1 MAKQKF
7 YVVWNGTEDGVYT
20 SWEACKEAVEGFSGA
35 KYQAFKT
42 EAEAEEAFEMGYEA
56 WKEHKKE
63 LGIRNEELGRS
74 RSLEVSTPEGVAN
87 TAEIERKR
95 RINKVSKSRSLENG
109 FRLKISVGHLRTLET
124 LGPDYEAVPT
134 DTASYQRRFIVYP
147 VTVGGGYEWTVW
159 SDEWR
164 VGVSAEVGVA
174 LCYEKWRRVLSMT
187 ATDVWLEDIGLTGW
201 VPAARVDAEVR
212 LWDHVG
218 VGVGVRWIGGGIWSD
233 ECGVMSDELGIR
245 NEELGIRN
253 SSFIIHHS
261 TLKNRLE
268 ITEHVDRKRG
278 ELGGFGGAM
287 WSVELR
293 YWF

>member
-1 MAKQKF
+1 MAGSRQLVAGCYGLWATGYRLLATVFFTF
-7 YVVWNGTEDGVYT
+7 YLLLFSFPAVGQWRVGF
-20 SWEACKEAVEGFSGA
+20 EA
-35 KYQAFKT
+35 
-42 EAEAEEAFEMGYEA
+42 
-56 WKEHKKE
+56 
-63 LGIRNEELGRS
+63 
-74 RSLEVSTPEGVAN
+74 GVAVPMGA
-87 TAEIERKR
+87 TGL
-95 RINKVSKSRSLENG
+95 RSCFAADLKGEWRVWSDECG
-109 FRLKISVGHLRTLET
+109 VITHHSSLKISVGHLRTLET

-159 SDEWR
+159 SDECG
-164 VGVSAEVGVA
+164 VMSVSAEVGVA

-218 VGVGVRWIGGGIWSD
+218 VGLGVRWIGGKDIKT
-233 ECGVMSDELGIR
+233 
-245 NEELGIRN
+245 
-253 SSFIIHHS
+253 SSHQDIKS
-261 TLKNRLE
+261 RSLEVSKSRSLE

-287 WSVELR
+287 WSVGLR